1 MVTFVHPEGYDLFK
15 VSADTG
21 LNNFL
26 QMINDADW
34 QVVLYLCTVMD
45 KVLVV
50 IYHISHGFLTQLLK
64 PIVKL

>member
-26 QMINDADW
+26 QMINDADR
-34 QVVLYLCTVMD
+34 QVLSYIF
-45 KVLVV
+45 VV
-50 IYHISHGFLTQLLK
+50 
-64 PIVKL
+64 